1 MVFLSWAAG
10 DARKLATIQA
20 LYDGRVRLVMSQ
32 AAIDEIRDVLN
43 RVELRARLGLT
54 PERVDKV
61 IGETLRL
68 AEWVQDVPNAFS
80 WPHHPDDDHNFNLA
94 IAARADRLVT
104 REPRIRQIEGN
115 FPQDWARFHALAP
128 QVRIVEP
135 HELAAELRPE
145 RQAGQ

>member
-1 MVFLSWAAG
+1 
-10 DARKLATIQA
+10 
-20 LYDGRVRLVMSQ
+20 
-32 AAIDEIRDVLN
+32 
-43 RVELRARLGLT
+43 
-54 PERVDKV
+54 
-61 IGETLRL
+61 
-68 AEWVQDVPNAFS
+68 VQDVPNAFS